1 MASPTSML
9 RAAIHSE
16 PHRIVFFA
24 FDFLHHD
31 GEDLR
36 GKPLVERRALLRKLI
51 KPDPKSPIQFSDHV
65 DGEGAEFFEAA
76 ARLRLEGIISNCGGA
91 FVALKGSCNHSEP
104 SLQGRKGSWLR
115 LGRAFD
121 DEP

>member
-9 RAAIHSE
+9 SVL
-16 PHRIVFFA
+16 PFTPSRIGSCSLPSIC
-24 FDFLHHD
+24 LHHN

-51 KPDPKSPIQFSDHV
+51 KPDPKSAIQFSDHV

-76 ARLRLEGIISNCGGA
+76 ARLGLEGIISNRGGA
-91 FVALKGSCNHSEP
+91 FVALKGS
-104 SLQGRKGSWLR
+104 
-115 LGRAFD
+115 
-121 DEP
+121 